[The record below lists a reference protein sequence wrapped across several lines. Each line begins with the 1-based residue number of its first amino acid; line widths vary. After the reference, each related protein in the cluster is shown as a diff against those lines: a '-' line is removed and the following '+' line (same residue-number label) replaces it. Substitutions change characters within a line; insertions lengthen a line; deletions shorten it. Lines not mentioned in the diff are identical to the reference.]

1 MAKILM
7 GVVAAIVIAAGGYF
21 GFEFYVQHR
30 VAGEV
35 EAAFEQ
41 IRATGA
47 KASHG
52 KVSFDRSTRT
62 VTVAD
67 IAAESAAQPPLTLK
81 IASFTASGVSQ
92 PDATRF
98 SADSIEITGVEVGA
112 GMAAPA
118 GWHATYRAPR
128 IIVKDYSGPAGLP
141 RQPASS
147 STIDL
152 ARFAIEQF
160 AAVTASSITA
170 PSLAATI
177 NLPAGPQSAQAVS
190 YNYSNLALRDIKDG
204 KIAMINAGRAA
215 FTADVQQGN
224 QTEKIGGEFASMA
237 AYDFDARAV
246 LAMLDPALANDGKYY
261 RAYRRITMG
270 AYTAAFQ
277 KGMQM
282 RMDDFTIDDIGLRPS
297 KLQFPQLTAFIASAP
312 PPESTPTPAQTRDV
326 LEKMAGLYEGLRVG
340 NAEMRGLAMEM
351 PEGTLKLAAIRFN
364 LEDGKIGEFA
374 LEGLDTSSPK
384 GLFKVGRFALK
395 SLDVANLLRMSAQFS
410 NAAQKP
416 SPDQLMGL
424 FLLLEGAEV
433 KGVVAPYKNSDKLVN
448 IDTFNL
454 SWGQFV
460 GPIPSKAHLA
470 AKLTSPLEATD
481 PNLTPLIAAGIDTA
495 AIDFDLGAAWA
506 EASHTFALDLLNLE
520 LGSVFK
526 ASMRVSLANVPR
538 EAFSPNLLQAM
549 ATAGQ
554 IEAGPMELAVRDL
567 GGVDLAVAQYARS
580 QNVSRE
586 VARRTIIE
594 NIEASAKTSTAG
606 PDALAVAEAL
616 AHFIEN
622 PGGALIIKL
631 TPLGKVP
638 ALQLI
643 QVMKTD
649 PMIALT
655 QFQVEVS
662 TGL

>member
-1 MAKILM
+1 MVKILM
-7 GVVAAIVIAAGGYF
+7 GLVVAIVIAAGGYF

-41 IRATGA
+41 MRATGA

-67 IAAESAAQPPLTLK
+67 IAAESAQPPLTLK

-98 SADSIEITGVEVGA
+98 SADSIEIAGVEVGE
-112 GMAAPA
+112 GMAA
-118 GWHATYRAPR
+118 GWHAAYKAPR
-128 IIVKDYSGPAGLP
+128 IIVKDYSGPAGPP

-152 ARFAIEQF
+152 ARFTIEQF

-170 PSLAATI
+170 ASLAATI
-177 NLPAGPQSAQAVS
+177 NVPGSQGAQAVS

-204 KIAMINAGRAA
+204 KIATINAERAA

-277 KGMQM
+277 KDMQM
-282 RMDDFTIDDIGLRPS
+282 RMADFTIDDIGLRPS
-297 KLQFPQLTAFIASAP
+297 KLQFPQLMAFIASAP
-312 PPESTPTPAQTRDV
+312 PPGATPTPAQTRDV

-340 NAEMRGLAMEM
+340 NAEMRGLSMEM

-384 GLFKVGRFALK
+384 GPFKVGRFALK

-433 KGVVAPYKNSDKLVN
+433 KGVVAPYKNSNKLVN
-448 IDTFNL
+448 IDTINL

-470 AKLTSPLEATD
+470 AKLSSPLEATD

-495 AIDFDLGAAWA
+495 AIDFDLGAAWT

-520 LGSVFK
+520 LGSVLK

-549 ATAGQ
+549 AMAGQ
-554 IEAGPMELAVRDL
+554 IEAGPMELSVRDL

-586 VARRTIIE
+586 VARRAMIE
-594 NIEASAKTSTAG
+594 KIEASAKTETAS
-606 PDALAVAEAL
+606 PEAVTVAEAL

-622 PGGALIIKL
+622 PKGTLIIKL
-631 TPLGKVP
+631 TPLSKVP

-643 QVMKTD
+643 QVLKTD
-649 PMIALT
+649 PMIALA

>member
-1 MAKILM
+1 MVKILL
-7 GVVAAIVIAAGGYF
+7 GVVAAIVIAAVGYF
-21 GFEFYVQHR
+21 GFESYVQHR

-52 KVSFDRSTRT
+52 KVSFDLSKRT
-62 VTVAD
+62 LTVAD
-67 IAAESAAQPPLTLK
+67 ISGESAAQPPVSLK
-81 IASFTASGVSQ
+81 ITSLTASGVNQ
-92 PDATRF
+92 PNATRF
-98 SADSIEITGVEVGA
+98 SADSIEINGVEVGE
-112 GMAAPA
+112 GMAAPT
-118 GWHATYRAPR
+118 GWHATYKAPR

-152 ARFAIEQF
+152 ARFTIEQF

-177 NLPAGPQSAQAVS
+177 NAQGAQAVS
-190 YNYSNLALRDIKDG
+190 YNYLNLALRDIKDG
-204 KIAMINAGRAA
+204 KIATINAERAA

-270 AYTAAFQ
+270 AYTGAFQ
-277 KGMQM
+277 KGVQV

-297 KLQFPQLTAFIASAP
+297 KLQFPQLIAFIASAP
-312 PPESTPTPAQTRDV
+312 PPGVTPTPAQTRDV
-326 LEKMAGLYEGLRVG
+326 LEKMAGLYEGVRVG
-340 NAEMRGLAMEM
+340 NAEMRGLSMEM
-351 PEGTLKLAAIRFN
+351 PEGAMKLAAIRFN

-374 LEGLDTSSPK
+374 LEGLDTHSPK
-384 GLFKVGRFALK
+384 GPFKIGRFALK

-433 KGVVAPYKNSDKLVN
+433 KGLVAPYKDSNKLVT
-448 IDTFNL
+448 IDTIDLN
-454 SWGQFV
+454 WGQFV

-470 AKLTSPLEATD
+470 AKLSSPLDATD

-495 AIDFDLGAAWA
+495 AIDFDLGAAWT
-506 EASHTFALDLLNLE
+506 EASHTFALDRVTLE
-520 LGSVFK
+520 LDSVLK
-526 ASMRVSLANVPR
+526 ASARISLANVPR
-538 EAFSPNLLQAM
+538 EIFSSNLLQAM
-549 ATAGQ
+549 TVAAQ

-586 VARRTIIE
+586 AARRAMIE
-594 NIEASAKTSTAG
+594 KIEASAKTETAT
-606 PDALAVAEAL
+606 PEAVTVAEAL

-622 PGGALIIKL
+622 PKGTLIIKL
-631 TPLGKVP
+631 IPLGKVP

-643 QVMKTD
+643 QVLKTD
-649 PMIALT
+649 PLIALA
-655 QFQVEVS
+655 QFQVQVS

>member
-1 MAKILM
+1 MVKILM

-21 GFEFYVQHR
+21 GFEWYMQHR

-52 KVSFDRSTRT
+52 KVSYDRSTRT

-67 IAAESAAQPPLTLK
+67 IAAESAAQPPVSLK
-81 IASFTASGVSQ
+81 IASFTASGLSQ

-98 SADSIEITGVEVGA
+98 SADSIEITDVEVGA
-112 GMAAPA
+112 GMAVPA
-118 GWHATYRAPR
+118 DRYVTYTAPR
-128 IIVKDYSGPAGLP
+128 IIAKDYSGPASVQRP
-141 RQPASS
+141 PASS
-147 STIDL
+147 STIDF

-160 AAVTASSITA
+160 AAVTASSLTA
-170 PSLAATI
+170 PRFAATI
-177 NLPAGPQSAQAVS
+177 NLPGPQGAQAVS

-204 KIAMINAGRAA
+204 KIATINAERAA
-215 FTADVQQGN
+215 FTADVLQGN
-224 QTEKIGGEFASMA
+224 QTERIGGEFASMA
-237 AYDFDARAV
+237 AYDFDAHAV

-277 KGMQM
+277 KGMQI

-297 KLQFPQLTAFIASAP
+297 KLQFPQLIAFIASAP
-312 PPESTPTPAQTRDV
+312 PPGATPTPAQTRDM

-351 PEGTLKLAAIRFN
+351 PEGMMKLAAIRFN
-364 LEDGKIGEFA
+364 LENGKIGEFA

-384 GLFKVGRFALK
+384 GPFKVGRFALK
-395 SLDVANLLRMSAQFS
+395 SLDFANLLRMSAQFS
-410 NAAQKP
+410 NAAQRP

-433 KGVVAPYKNSDKLVN
+433 KGVVAPYKNSNKLVT
-448 IDTFNL
+448 IDTIDLN
-454 SWGQFV
+454 WGQFV

-470 AKLTSPLEATD
+470 AKLSSPLDATD

-495 AIDFDLGAAWA
+495 AIDFDLGAAWT
-506 EASHTFALDLLNLE
+506 EAQHTFALDLLNLE
-520 LGSVFK
+520 LGSVLK
-526 ASMRVSLANVPR
+526 ASARVSLANVPR
-538 EAFSPNLLQAM
+538 EAFSPNPLQAM
-549 ATAGQ
+549 AMAAQ

-567 GGVDLAVAQYARS
+567 GGVDLAIAQYARG
-580 QNVSRE
+580 QNVGRE
-586 VARRTIIE
+586 AARRAMIE
-594 NIEASAKTSTAG
+594 KIEAGAKTETAT
-606 PDALAVAEAL
+606 PEAVAIAEAL

-622 PGGALIIKL
+622 PKGTLIIKL

-643 QVMKTD
+643 QMLKTD
-649 PMIALT
+649 PMIALA